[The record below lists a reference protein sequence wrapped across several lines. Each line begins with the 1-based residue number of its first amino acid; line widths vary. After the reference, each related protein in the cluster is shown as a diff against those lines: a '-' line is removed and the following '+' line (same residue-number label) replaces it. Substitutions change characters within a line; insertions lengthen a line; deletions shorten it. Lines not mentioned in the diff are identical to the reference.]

1 MEKMQDG
8 VRLIFFAEREAG
20 CRGWERS
27 FLKIAGAFFFRNHQ
41 QAARSFLEILSS
53 VIDLFWNCQLEP
65 EVSRKKSGWPYGS
78 AWLWKWIQRMG
89 AVAPIPPRAR
99 SSAAPDGAPQRRIGE
114 EKTALAPPCP
124 VRGPEAGRHHSVFYK
139 SDLLN
144 SEKKIQKDLTPS
156 SQAPASKT
164 VPYNSPGQRPPSRCP
179 DATISP
185 RIPAIGPDIDEVVGR
200 LDHVQV
206 VLDHDNG
213 VALLHEIVKHL
224 DQFLRVVKVEPGGR
238 LSRR

>member
-1 MEKMQDG
+1 MQG
-8 VRLIFFAEREAG
+8 VGTIFFENY
-20 CRGWERS
+20 RGLLFPES
-27 FLKIAGAFFFRNHQ
+27 SASGPIIFRNPQ
-41 QAARSFLEILSS
+41 QRDRSFLELPARNPK
-53 VIDLFWNCQLEP
+53 FLE
-65 EVSRKKSGWPYGS
+65 KSAGWPYGS

-164 VPYNSPGQRPPSRCP
+164 VPYNSPGQQPPSPVSR
-179 DATISP
+179 SP
-185 RIPAIGPDIDEVVGR
+185 RSP
-200 LDHVQV
+200 
-206 VLDHDNG
+206 
-213 VALLHEIVKHL
+213 
-224 DQFLRVVKVEPGGR
+224 
-238 LSRR
+238 RRHPRPRARYR